1 MKELDSNFTWDVKLL
16 LDLDSSPGLGSPSIG
31 IGFQPTTLD
40 VMPEMGFQKKR
51 TITRKMTL
59 VTQETQLFRPI
70 TDKQM
75 DIGCLEN
82 WILQHKVR
90 GRTFISMGSISEL
103 EIRLCIIFHVLLIEF
118 VAVALLNLN
127 V

>member
-1 MKELDSNFTWDVKLL
+1 
-16 LDLDSSPGLGSPSIG
+16 
-31 IGFQPTTLD
+31 
-40 VMPEMGFQKKR
+40 
-51 TITRKMTL
+51 MTL

-75 DIGCLEN
+75 DMGCLEN

-90 GRTFISMGSISEL
+90 GRTFISMGSISKL
-103 EIRLCIIFHVLLIEF
+103 EIRLCIIFHVLLIDF